1 MRKKIILSLLLIFV
15 FFSISSSQLLI
26 KNPNWKNGEKF
37 SYEIR
42 YKDEL
47 VGSQDYLITDTLIEK
62 TKAYQI
68 KVATLTGY
76 QSQNTFDSV
85 SLIINQGN
93 LKPLILERMIMT
105 PQMFIKVQAIYLAD
119 KVKVK
124 LETPQGN
131 KETDIDFPKDGYD
144 NEEIVLLLRALTLKE
159 RTKFTF
165 KDVSPISATSF
176 PVEIE
181 VLKPEKV
188 KVPSGEFLCNK
199 VKMKVAGKEVELF
212 YQKNK
217 PNLMVKYLDNAG
229 GTVMTLKEY
238 K

>member
-124 LETPQGN
+124 
-131 KETDIDFPKDGYD
+131 
-144 NEEIVLLLRALTLKE
+144 
-159 RTKFTF
+159 
-165 KDVSPISATSF
+165 
-176 PVEIE
+176 
-181 VLKPEKV
+181 
-188 KVPSGEFLCNK
+188 
-199 VKMKVAGKEVELF
+199 MKVAGKEVELV